1 MIFTDSYKVKKC
13 TEKVEIMK
21 ITLCG
26 SIAFYDE
33 MLITQKKLEALGH
46 VVSLPPAEI
55 SGEFG
60 QKIPTKEYYSIRKT
74 THARDGWIWEAK
86 ETAMREHF
94 NKVMTSDAVLIL
106 NYSKN
111 DIENYIGGNTLL
123 EMGVAFHL
131 KKAIFLLNPIP
142 EMCYHD
148 EILGLQ
154 PLVINGDL
162 SLIKWMNWEHH
173 ASSQPRIR

>member
-1 MIFTDSYKVKKC
+1 
-13 TEKVEIMK
+13 MK

-33 MLITQKKLEALGH
+33 MVLTQKKLEALGH
-46 VVSLPPAEI
+46 IAYLPPAEI
-55 SGEFG
+55 CGEFG

-74 THARDGWIWEAK
+74 TDAHDGWIWKAK

-94 NKVMTSDAVLIL
+94 NKVMAADAVLIL

-111 DIENYIGGNTLL
+111 GIENYIGGNTLL

-142 EMCYHD
+142 EMCYQN

-162 SLIKWMNWEHH
+162 TLIKWGNWEHH
-173 ASSQPRIR
+173 ASTQSQIS